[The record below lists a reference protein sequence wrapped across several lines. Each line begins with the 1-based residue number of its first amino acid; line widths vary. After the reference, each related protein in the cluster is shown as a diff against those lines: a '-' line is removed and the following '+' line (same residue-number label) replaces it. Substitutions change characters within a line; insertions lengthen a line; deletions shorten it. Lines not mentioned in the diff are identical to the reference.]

1 MTQMPAL
8 IASLMVEGV
17 LGLTSRDRWQAMQQ
31 HSDTSVMNSKWFTIL
46 MVALLLG
53 SVIALVAVS
62 LVKKYKEMK
71 RRRTEDLASSRAT
84 PGKQRTQ
91 DGLKAVNTKV
101 VNIAKQVAS
110 LIASAGLSR
119 QEVMQLAEL
128 IKKEDEKQRTE
139 GGRKLVEE
147 KVGAR

>member
-8 IASLMVEGV
+8 IASLMVVGV

-31 HSDTSVMNSKWFTIL
+31 QHSSTSVMNSKWFIVL

-53 SVIALVAVS
+53 SIIALVAVS
-62 LVKKYKEMK
+62 FVKKYKEMK
-71 RRRTEDLASSRAT
+71 RQKKEDREQRTEDRKPKMEAV
-84 PGKQRTQ
+84 QR
-91 DGLKAVNTKV
+91 AVNAKV
-101 VNIAKQVAS
+101 VNIAKQAAS
-110 LIASAGLSR
+110 LITSAGLSR

-139 GGRKLVEE
+139 NGQKLVEE